1 MRIRH
6 WNIAPLD
13 TETAAMLA
21 EQCELNPF
29 LALLLTTRKIREPE
43 EVYDFLAGQQEEID
57 PYAYADMEAAAERLR
72 RALDGHERILVF
84 GDYDVDG
91 LTATALLYDY
101 LRGKGADVLYRIPR
115 RSDGYG
121 MHAPDIAFAA
131 EQGVRLIVTVDHGIA
146 AVEEAEGKN
155 PLNPNKIPSTTT
167 SKPQMTTKNALNP
180 FKTSKNSSLNP
191 LISLITPKPKKTTTK
206 LSLALTNPTSI
217 MSIPNSN
224 VSKKKL
230 NLNIP
235 NTSKYLLTALSA

>member
-101 LRGKGADVLYRIPR
+101 LRGKGAEVLYRIPR

-131 EQGVRLIVTVDHGIA
+131 EQGVRLIVTVDTGIA
-146 AVEEAEGKN
+146 LTSEEADDIAARGMD
-155 PLNPNKIPSTTT
+155 LIVTWRWST
-167 SKPQMTTKNALNP
+167 
-180 FKTSKNSSLNP
+180 
-191 LISLITPKPKKTTTK
+191 
-206 LSLALTNPTSI
+206 PTAR
-217 MSIPNSN
+217 
-224 VSKKKL
+224 
-230 NLNIP
+230 
-235 NTSKYLLTALSA
+235 TARRSTAIWPVWAWRFCCCARWTATGTRSFPATGIC